1 MRRTQHHLCSIL
13 VGNIQS
19 ESNQQEIPDNP
30 KTRHVVLKK
39 KRVGWRGGESFQA
52 EEWQAK
58 RNVGQLECWVTGLIL
73 SDLHTVKMTKMLF
86 YLLWYQSWCCT
97 CWFIYLWVFKVTDL
111 IPYFLEAKSLLKG
124 IPIAS
129 KKVLN

>member
-39 KRVGWRGGESFQA
+39 KRVVVVRVMQSAKMSVSLKTKAMKTFQV
-52 EEWQAK
+52 K
-58 RNVGQLECWVTGLIL
+58 RI
-73 SDLHTVKMTKMLF
+73 
-86 YLLWYQSWCCT
+86 
-97 CWFIYLWVFKVTDL
+97 
-111 IPYFLEAKSLLKG
+111 
-124 IPIAS
+124 
-129 KKVLN
+129 